1 MKVGHQN
8 LCDYAEDERSLYKLW
23 DDDLKKY
30 MRRRQWYEAIGFAL
44 LVGASVMW
52 RSGQVDAAIAC
63 ALFGIMLLFAAIKF
77 MIDESNI
84 NYLIHQWDL
93 RNAIEE
99 FRRAQQRTL

>member
-1 MKVGHQN
+1 
-8 LCDYAEDERSLYKLW
+8 
-23 DDDLKKY
+23 
-30 MRRRQWYEAIGFAL
+30 
-44 LVGASVMW
+44 
-52 RSGQVDAAIAC
+52 VDAAIAC